1 MTSTEIAATLG
12 RGLQL
17 VGLTAAVGGALAGAW
32 SGATPDSLAATGSR
46 WRRSAPLLL
55 LGALAVLFGAQV
67 VAFRDPFEA
76 LVPQIQG
83 LLTRTDWGR
92 VFSVQVALALA
103 MIVPACRR
111 RTGLYGLLAAASC
124 ASLAFMGHSW
134 GVAEGRLLTI
144 GAEIV
149 HAVAAAVWL

>member
-1 MTSTEIAATLG
+1 MTSPEIAATLG

-32 SGATPDSLAATGSR
+32 SGGAARGAESGATPDSLAATGSR

-76 LVPQIQG
+76 LAPQVQG

-111 RTGLYGLLAAASC
+111 RVGLYG
-124 ASLAFMGHSW
+124 
-134 GVAEGRLLTI
+134 
-144 GAEIV
+144 
-149 HAVAAAVWL
+149 